1 MRAKLIGGWELGVG
15 SWRTLLVAAALTLS
29 AALSGNTGSS
39 ALAEADLAWQRGDYP
54 NALEGY
60 LALLDSPDRDAV
72 LPRIALQTGEL
83 FTTIELTADG
93 DAPAFSPDGR
103 FLTYEVGRGMARRTR
118 VARVDDPRHAVLEL
132 PGTGAAFSPDG
143 SQVAYLKLSPATDSR
158 VRIAIRDLR
167 DGTEVELPAAPG
179 RVTAVLLGSGGVVLS
194 ARTDE
199 EEVTQIFRSIAGKP
213 AVPLTT
219 GTPSRR
225 LLEINRAGTAAL
237 FVESTPSDRFGVI
250 STADGSVTLIN
261 GSAPGFS
268 GDGERLTYVSAADG
282 QWRLM
287 IAPSADPAKAV
298 AVRAGIAPLD
308 APALSPDGDRVAF
321 QIMRQYDWEL
331 HVIDSDGT
339 NERRLTTEVQH
350 DRSPRFLTRER
361 LLGVMGEPRHQR
373 SYLYDAHS
381 GERTRLFHNNT
392 VRTIAPE
399 YRWAHSPDG
408 NLILIVADRDGDTI
422 SPARGVYLTD
432 MTKTVT
438 PQELR
443 VRLEVGLAA
452 EKKLRQSGHRTYAP
466 ISVAVERTAR
476 PASIARV
483 WGYQHALSAFGSRH
497 ISRPG
502 NSRAADYLFETYR
515 SFGYEPEYQAV
526 PTRDGQT
533 ANVIATLR
541 GTANPDLVYV
551 VSSHYDSVEDSP
563 GADDNASG
571 TAALLEAARLLAGR
585 PQPATIVFAS
595 FTGEESGLIGSRE
608 FVRRAVAS
616 NLRITGALNNDMIGW
631 ANDGRLD
638 NTIRY
643 TNSGIRD
650 IQHAAAIGF
659 SRLIT
664 YDARYVRGT
673 DAQAY
678 YDEYGDI
685 VGGIGSYPVL
695 GSPHYHQPHD
705 LIDTIDQDLVTEVA
719 KVTVAT
725 VMLLASSP
733 SPIKGLQVD
742 RYENGVAEISWNPSP
757 EPGVVDYLV
766 SWGPPGDLQRDQRRV
781 AGPGATIR
789 APSGT
794 VISVRAV
801 NEQGLEGWDSAR
813 ITLGRG
819 N

>member
-1 MRAKLIGGWELGVG
+1 MRA
-15 SWRTLLVAAALTLS
+15 LLLAAALTLS

-54 NALEGY
+54 TALQGY
-60 LALLDSPDRDAV
+60 LALLDSPDGDAV
-72 LPRIALQTGEL
+72 LPHVALQTGEL
-83 FTTIELTADG
+83 FTTIELTDDG
-93 DAPAFSPDGR
+93 AAPAFSPDGR
-103 FLTYEVGRGMARRTR
+103 FLTYEVGHGIARRTL
-118 VARVDDPRHAVLEL
+118 VAAVDDPRHPVLEL
-132 PGTGAAFSPDG
+132 PGSAAAFSPDG
-143 SQVAYLKLSPATDSR
+143 SQVAYLKPSPTDSR
-158 VRIAIRDLR
+158 VRVAIRNLR
-167 DGTEVELPAAPG
+167 DGTEAELPAAPG
-179 RVTAVLLGSGGVVLS
+179 TLTAVLLGAGGVVLFS
-194 ARTDE
+194 RTDE
-199 EEVTQIFRSIAGKP
+199 QEVTQIFRSIAGKP
-213 AVPLTT
+213 PVPLTA

-225 LLEINRAGTAAL
+225 LLKTNRAGTAAL
-237 FVESTPSDRFGVI
+237 FVESMPSQAARLGVI
-250 STADGSVTLIN
+250 AMADGSVTLIN
-261 GSAPGFS
+261 GSAPDFS
-268 GDGERLTYVSAADG
+268 GDGERLTYVASSDG

-287 IAPSADPAKAV
+287 IAPSADPAHAV
-298 AVRAGIAPLD
+298 TVRAGTEPLD
-308 APALSPDGDRVAF
+308 APALSPDGNRVAF
-321 QIMRQYDWEL
+321 QILQQYDWEL
-331 HVIDSDGT
+331 HVIDGDGR

-361 LLGVMGEPRHQR
+361 LLGIMGEPRHQR
-373 SYLYDAHS
+373 SYLYNTAS
-381 GERTRLFHNNT
+381 SERTRLFHNNT

-408 NLILIVADRDGDTI
+408 HLVLIVADRDGDTI

-432 MTKTVT
+432 LTKTVT

-443 VRLEVGLAA
+443 LRLEVGLAA
-452 EKKLRQSGHRTYAP
+452 EKKLRDSGHRTYAP
-466 ISVAVERTAR
+466 IFVAVERTLR
-476 PASIARV
+476 MASTARV
-483 WGYQHALSAFGSRH
+483 WAYQHALSAFGSRH
-497 ISRPG
+497 LSRPG

-515 SFGYEPEYQAV
+515 SFGYEPEYQSV
-526 PTRDGQT
+526 LTPESRT

-541 GTANPDLVYV
+541 GTTSPDLVYV

-585 PQPATIVFAS
+585 PLPATVVFAS
-595 FTGEESGLIGSRE
+595 FTGEESGLLGSRE

-733 SPIKGLQVD
+733 SPLQGLQVD
-742 RYENGVAEISWNPSP
+742 RFENGVAEISWNASP
-757 EPGVVDYLV
+757 EQGVVGYV
-766 SWGPPGDLQRDQRRV
+766 ASWGPPGDLQREQRRV
-781 AGPGATIR
+781 TGPGATIR
-789 APSGT
+789 AAAGT

-813 ITLGRG
+813 ITLGRR